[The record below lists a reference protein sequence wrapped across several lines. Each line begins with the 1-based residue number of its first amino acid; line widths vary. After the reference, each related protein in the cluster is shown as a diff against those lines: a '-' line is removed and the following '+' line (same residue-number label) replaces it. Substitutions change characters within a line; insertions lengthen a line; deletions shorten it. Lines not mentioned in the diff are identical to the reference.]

1 MPNGL
6 TGAIST
12 VIHPPQL
19 QSLPETTPALIT
31 TTITRAENSPEQP
44 TSLRQIKRH
53 CPHGI
58 VSLPRPIQQKNQP
71 LDLSFKPLNASAL
84 CYNIP
89 ESVPSTSGSGR
100 PQTVPYVI
108 ESLSIPNEHPKI
120 IEFLNIPEHE
130 RTAIYNKMVMEAM
143 LLRIPR
149 DDSGENISLEMRT
162 LGQAHLMGIPVF
174 NALVIKDITEKT
186 LLQLESLQ
194 SAALHFLSTYA
205 ARQRAHHSSRP

>member
-12 VIHPPQL
+12 ATHPPQL

-53 CPHGI
+53 CPHAM

-84 CYNIP
+84 CSNIP

-100 PQTVPYVI
+100 PQTAPYVI
-108 ESLSIPNEHPKI
+108 EILSFPNEHPKI

-130 RTAIYNKMVMEAM
+130 RRAIYNKMVMEAM

-149 DDSGENISLEMRT
+149 DDTGENISLEMRT
-162 LGQAHLMGIPVF
+162 LGQAHLMGIPVL

-186 LLQLESLQ
+186 LLKLESLQ

-205 ARQRAHHSSRP
+205 ARQRAHHSWRP